1 MHSWKLLT
9 VLLPMSPAWWSIPH
23 SIVNLRPLEPT
34 YVVPSEAGQAMLEGE
49 AVALDETLDATE
61 LAGELEALLEETE
74 VAEPDCEADDAVL
87 EVAVEETEEEV
98 PPATNLAPQIDG
110 LFVAVPRIC
119 FR

>member
-1 MHSWKLLT
+1 M
-9 VLLPMSPAWWSIPH
+9 
-23 SIVNLRPLEPT
+23 VNLRPLEPT
-34 YVVPSEAGQAMLEGE
+34 YVVPSEAGQAMFEGE

-74 VAEPDCEADDAVL
+74 VADPDCEADDAVL
-87 EVAVEETEEEV
+87 EV

>member
-23 SIVNLRPLEPT
+23 SMVNLRPLEPT
-34 YVVPSEAGQAMLEGE
+34 YVAPSEAGQAMLEGV

-61 LAGELEALLEETE
+61 LAGELEALLGETE
-74 VAEPDCEADDAVL
+74 VAEPDCDPEDAVL
-87 EVAVEETEEEV
+87 EVAVEETEEV
-98 PPATNLAPQIDG
+98 PPAINLAPQIDG